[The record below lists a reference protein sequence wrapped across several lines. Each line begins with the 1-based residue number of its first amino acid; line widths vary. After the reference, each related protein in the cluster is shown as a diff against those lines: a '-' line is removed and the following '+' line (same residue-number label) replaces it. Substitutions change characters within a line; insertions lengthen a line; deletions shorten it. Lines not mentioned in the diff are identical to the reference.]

1 MKSLLPPALLYFSNA
16 ILFISLFTRLPAIQ
30 ASMGIDKAALGLALL
45 SAPLG
50 TFLALPL
57 AGRINDRFSP
67 RLTALVTLPICALLS
82 PALTVLPVAGFVICF
97 FLFGFFR
104 TIFDV
109 AANMISAGI
118 EQRTG
123 RKVLSRS
130 HGFWSIGLLV
140 GSLCSGFLA
149 EKAVTPFVQQTLATG
164 FVIAACLF
172 VFWVTPKDPA
182 PETPR
187 DRKGSAYVLP
197 DRKIL
202 LICVMVFGLC
212 IVEGAIYDWGIFFL
226 REHLNADPA
235 IAGVLYAAF
244 TIGMGLTRLCGDML
258 RDSFGPRVL
267 VRASAVSVA
276 AGVTLLV
283 ATPDLTLAG
292 AALFLI
298 GCGVALAF
306 PLAVSTTI
314 ALGKGKPSENLAAL
328 SLTLMLSTIGVPP
341 LLGFIAEHISL
352 VATFLVLLPCVLVS
366 FLMAPVAE
374 GRRLTWPRGIAG
386 PRRIDQEN

>member
-1 MKSLLPPALLYFSNA
+1 MKILLPPALLYFSNA
-16 ILFISLFTRLPAIQ
+16 ILFISLFTRLPTIQ
-30 ASMGIDKAALGLALL
+30 ASMGIDKAVLGFALL
-45 SAPLG
+45 SAPVG

-57 AGRINDRFSP
+57 AGRINDRFTP
-67 RLTALVTLPICALLS
+67 RLTALVTLPICAMLT
-82 PALTVLPVAGFVICF
+82 PALTILPVSGFLLCF

-123 RKVLSRS
+123 TKVLARS
-130 HGFWSIGLLV
+130 HGFWSVGLLV

-149 EKAVTPFVQQTLATG
+149 ERAVTPFSQQVMAAG
-164 FVIAACLF
+164 FVVAACLL
-172 VFWVTPKDPA
+172 VFWI
-182 PETPR
+182 TPR
-187 DRKGSAYVLP
+187 DVAPERQPDRRRSAYVLP
-197 DRKIL
+197 DRTIM

-226 REHLNADPA
+226 REELKADPA
-235 IAGVLYAAF
+235 IAGILYAAF
-244 TIGMGLTRLCGDML
+244 TIGMGLTRLSGDML
-258 RDSFGPRVL
+258 RESFGPMVL

-276 AGVTLLV
+276 IGSLLMVT
-283 ATPDLTLAG
+283 TPSLTLAG
-292 AALFLI
+292 VALFLI

-314 ALGKGKPSENLAAL
+314 ALGKGQPSENLAAL
-328 SLTLMLSTIGVPP
+328 ALTLMLSTIGVPP
-341 LLGFIAEHISL
+341 LLGFIAEHVSL
-352 VATFLVLLPCVLVS
+352 IATFLVLLPCVVMS

-374 GRRLTWPRGIAG
+374 GRRLSFGS
-386 PRRIDQEN
+386 RRRS